1 MKYMLDTNVCIHMIK
16 NKPVSVV
23 QKFRQHRAEDV
34 CVSSITYAEL
44 CYGVSKSRFSE
55 RNLLALSVFLSGI
68 RIVPFDSLAAVQF
81 GKIRAG
87 LESSGR
93 PVGVMDL
100 LIAAHALSLGLTVV
114 TNNTREFERIPGL
127 AVEDWVS

>member
-16 NKPVSVV
+16 NKPVSAV